1 MSPVRAAQARN
12 SSSATASLP
21 NPSLA
26 MQRFHVAAGILR
38 NASGQVLIAER
49 NETGPF
55 SNFWEFP
62 GGKIHAGE
70 TALVALKRELLEE
83 IGIEATAIEP
93 FMNLT
98 HEYPDRTVDLEFFS
112 VTQWRGEPAG
122 LEGQSL
128 RWIDIPDLNSD
139 ELLPADAPIVKLLQ
153 TK

>member
-1 MSPVRAAQARN
+1 
-12 SSSATASLP
+12 
-21 NPSLA
+21 
-26 MQRFHVAAGILR
+26 MQHFHVAAGILR
-38 NASGQVLIAER
+38 NRGGQVLITER
-49 NETGPF
+49 IEAGPYCDL
-55 SNFWEFP
+55 WEFP

-98 HEYPDRTVDLEFFS
+98 HEYPDRTVELEFFN
-112 VTQWRGEPAG
+112 VTQWQGVPTG

-128 RWIDIPDLNSD
+128 RWIDVADLRAD

-153 TK
+153 T

>member
-1 MSPVRAAQARN
+1 
-12 SSSATASLP
+12 
-21 NPSLA
+21 
-26 MQRFHVAAGILR
+26 MQHFHVAAGILR
-38 NASGQVLIAER
+38 NTGGQVLITER
-49 NETGPF
+49 IEAGPYCDL
-55 SNFWEFP
+55 WEFP

-98 HEYPDRTVDLEFFS
+98 HEYPDRTVELEFFS
-112 VTQWRGEPAG
+112 VTQWQGVPTG

-139 ELLPADAPIVKLLQ
+139 ELLPADAPVVELLQ
-153 TK
+153 AK